1 MEFYSF
7 LDKTLLNNFYFRM
20 INLFVCLIYFMPST
34 MNTADIPSKICFI
47 WGGIIAINELF
58 VKRSVFKMKY
68 GILLFLVLISFAIT
82 SILNRDF
89 GLVRNIYNLGYLAIS
104 CLVLFPIGEDYELE
118 MKNLIKLS
126 NLFIC
131 VILLAGFISIIQFCF
146 IISYHV
152 PTGIPGLLARQGFME
167 SRLFGVYTSPNV
179 GAFFGFV
186 SVVCSLFIISNEKER
201 SRKYNVF
208 LITNGIVQLLYY
220 ILSSSRG
227 VQITIYAFLLS
238 FFFLMIVSKNFRNR
252 VLTFLKL
259 SLKKFIV
266 GAILVL
272 LFFSIGVD
280 FSKSILGYI
289 PLVLNN
295 SKLTSND
302 SGNIKKS
309 EENREDGSKITI
321 EHSES
326 SAEVSSGRFTI
337 WKAGI
342 TVWKHNPI
350 FGYGDI
356 NFYHDSSTKNALSA
370 LHLTELDRKELK
382 RAHGNMHNGYLQVL
396 ISSGIIGFILIYLF
410 YGLSFFYI
418 FKNFLNRNDNE
429 ILIAGL
435 MLSFL
440 VSVFANEL
448 VEAHILFNKR
458 DAVSQIFW
466 FVFGLLIIQTSKYS
480 KIRKSESK

>member
-1 MEFYSF
+1 
-7 LDKTLLNNFYFRM
+7 M
-20 INLFVCLIYFMPST
+20 INLLVCSIYFMPST
-34 MNTADIPSKICFI
+34 MNIADIPSKICFI

-68 GILLFLVLISFAIT
+68 GLLLFLLLVSFAIT

-89 GLVRNIYNLGYLAIS
+89 GLIRNVYNLGYLAIS

-131 VILLAGFISIIQFCF
+131 IILLAGFISIVQFCF

-152 PTGIPGLLARQGFME
+152 PTGISGVSARQGFME

-186 SVVCSLFIISNEKER
+186 SVICSLFIISQKKER
-201 SRKYNVF
+201 SKKYNAF

-238 FFFLMIVSKNFRNR
+238 LFFLMIVNKSFRNR
-252 VLTFLKL
+252 VLSFLHL

-266 GAILVL
+266 GAILLL

-289 PLVLNN
+289 PLVTNTSKVVSNN
-295 SKLTSND
+295 SK
-302 SGNIKKS
+302 NIKKT
-309 EENREDGSKITI
+309 EENKDDSSKITI
-321 EHSES
+321 EHSEP

-337 WKAGI
+337 WKAAI
-342 TVWKHNPI
+342 TVWKHKPL

-356 NFYHDSSTKNALSA
+356 NFYHVSETDNALST

-382 RAHGNMHNGYLQVL
+382 RSHGNMHNGYLQVL
-396 ISSGIIGFILIYLF
+396 LSSGIIGFFIVYVF

-418 FKNFLNRNDNE
+418 FKTFLKRNDSQ

-458 DAVSQIFW
+458 DAVSQLFW

-480 KIRKSESK
+480 KIRKSETK